1 MTPWT
6 VWPALGQP
14 VYMRPDSVNGSIK
27 SGVVFA
33 SAGERRALLLRM
45 GSAPK
50 SWAYLDT
57 LARASGISPNALK
70 PKLEA
75 LEQEGI
81 RQLNERSSRPQIPT
95 DRGWASLQ
103 GGMSSRRIV

>member
-6 VWPALGQP
+6 RWPALGRP
-14 VYMRPDSVNGSIK
+14 VYVRPDSVSGSIK
-27 SGVVFA
+27 SDVVFA
-33 SAGERRALLLRM
+33 GAGEKRALLLRM

-57 LARASGISPNALK
+57 LARASGISRSALK

-75 LEQEGI
+75 LEQEGFV
-81 RQLNERSSRPQIPT
+81 
-95 DRGWASLQ
+95 ASTKAPAGLRYRLTED
-103 GGMSSRRIV
+103 GRRFRADEPKWGR

>member
-1 MTPWT
+1 
-6 VWPALGQP
+6 
-14 VYMRPDSVNGSIK
+14 MRPDSVNGSIK

-75 LEQEGI
+75 LEQEGFVSSTNAPAGL
-81 RQLNERSSRPQIPT
+81 RYQLTE
-95 DRGWASLQ
+95 DG
-103 GGMSSRRIV
+103 RRFKAG